1 MNTEFNK
8 IIRAFKKTGLPFAV
22 TGSWAIK
29 IHAEKAGLQPHREPH
44 DFDFIV
50 SDTNY
55 PDFISVLS
63 GFGYNFDGD
72 MPLLGGRKK
81 INRVAMKKGSY
92 EIDLL
97 RAGSSLAPSLN
108 AVIKYNNTPVASINS
123 LISQKKEI
131 LNNLENKKARIN
143 YNFLIAMKKSPPPSP
158 KSFGLVTIIKS
169 SPSSSPRP
177 FRIRGKRSPSSS
189 PVKRRNLFKTPSPVK
204 GRNLFKTPSPVK
216 GRNLFKTPNSSPVKG
231 RRLI

>member
-1 MNTEFNK
+1 MNTEFK
-8 IIRAFKKTGLPFAV
+8 SILKAFKNTGLPFAV

-29 IHAEKAGLQPHREPH
+29 LHAEKAGLQPHREPH

-50 SDTNY
+50 SDSNY
-55 PDFISVLS
+55 SDFISVLS
-63 GFGYNFDGD
+63 NLGYNFSEG
-72 MPLLGGRKK
+72 MPLLGGRKR

-108 AVIKYNNTPVASINS
+108 AVIKYKNTPIASINS

-131 LNNLENKKARIN
+131 LNNLENKKARMN
-143 YNFLIAMKKSPPPSP
+143 YNFLVAMHKSPPPSP
-158 KSFGLVTIIKS
+158 KPFGLVTFIK

-177 FRIRGKRSPSSS
+177 FRIRMKRSPSS
-189 PVKRRNLFKTPSPVK
+189 SPVK
-204 GRNLFKTPSPVK
+204 GRNLFKTPSPNGTK
-216 GRNLFKTPNSSPVKG
+216 RTLF
-231 RRLI
+231 